1 MFAIDVFI
9 TISALHGQ
17 TIFMFRVQLYIDLV
31 IVDDAIRILVTTLLH
46 LLRVHTVASIR
57 ARMFAR
63 ITMASLSHLL
73 FIFILIF
80 QVLLV

>member
-9 TISALHGQ
+9 TIIALHGQ
-17 TIFMFRVQLYIDLV
+17 TIFMFGVQLNINLV
-31 IVDDAIRILVTTLLH
+31 IVDDAIRILVTALLH

-57 ARMFAR
+57 AGMFAR

>member
-9 TISALHGQ
+9 TIIALHGQ
-17 TIFMFRVQLYIDLV
+17 TIFMFGVQLNIDLV
-31 IVDDAIRILVTTLLH
+31 IVDDAIRILVTALLH

-57 ARMFAR
+57 ARMFTR
-63 ITMASLSHLL
+63 INMASLSHLL